1 MFRFSGSDLRSTL
14 ITHRSL
20 LCPVLKPPPPSG
32 TPPLQGGELFLQFYY
47 CFLVC
52 SLPHLSS
59 LTSHLSPL
67 TSHLSPLTAHLSPLY
82 ALRST
87 LYALR
92 FTLLNTHFTSYSAIT
107 FPLISFTTALIFLL
121 STITSAKERCEL
133 TRTG

>member
-67 TSHLSPLTAHLSPLY
+67 TSLRSPLY
-82 ALRST
+82 AHLST

-92 FTLLNTHFTSYSAIT
+92 STLLNTHFTSYSAIT